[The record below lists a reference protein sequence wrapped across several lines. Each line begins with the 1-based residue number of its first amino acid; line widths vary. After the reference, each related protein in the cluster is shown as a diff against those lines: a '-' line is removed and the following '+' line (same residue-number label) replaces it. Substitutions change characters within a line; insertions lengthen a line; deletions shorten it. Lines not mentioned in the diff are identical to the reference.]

1 MDAVFGLVL
10 ATFLVVIGLLVYFF
24 PLAIAKMRKIER
36 ENYKRVMMINAFAGW
51 TGIGWLFALIMAC
64 ACPSTNIDPTVNLWS
79 KNQDAEATVPNQNR
93 PGQNSAAASRRNASS
108 TDD

>member
-24 PLAIAKMRKIER
+24 PLAIANMRKIER

-51 TGIGWLFALIMAC
+51 TGIGWLLALIMAC
-64 ACPSTNIDPTVNLWS
+64 ACPGTNIDPTINLWS
-79 KNQDAEATVPNQNR
+79 KNNNGGSPAPNPAGPAQSSAE
-93 PGQNSAAASRRNASS
+93 ASRRIQI
-108 TDD
+108 